1 MHLRT
6 ELQHLKHKK
15 NHANETPRLT
25 RSTEL
30 LKAEAQALLI
40 SDALARARA
49 LSNIMNEYRRSRND
63 AKVIELSGLIR
74 VALGNLRSLMHLDCL
89 TMLCFRLPLS
99 LILQPMKDKLH
110 GRLISII
117 SLSVVPRIQYTAYY
131 NAARMLPAE

>member
-1 MHLRT
+1 MPD
-6 ELQHLKHKK
+6 
-15 NHANETPRLT
+15 ETPRLT

-30 LKAEAQALLI
+30 VKAEAQALLI

-74 VALGNLRSLMHLDCL
+74 VALGESTEPDALRLLDDAL
-89 TMLCFRLPLS
+89 
-99 LILQPMKDKLH
+99 LQAA
-110 GRLISII
+110 
-117 SLSVVPRIQYTAYY
+117 SVLDSSTDEGQAAWKAYLDHFSERNAQDQYTAYY